1 MINKIHNLTKNEF
14 IEVFGNIFENAR
26 WISEKLYSQKPFKDF
41 EDLSQKMLN
50 IFENIDKEKK
60 LEIIN
65 SHPDLADKIK
75 ISHLSKDSQKE
86 QKKSSLDQC
95 TKNEFEEFKKL
106 NKIYKKKFGFP
117 FILAILGKN
126 KTQILYNFR
135 KRILSNKN
143 NEFKEAKAQV
153 MKIATLRLKSL
164 KNNFQ

>member
-1 MINKIHNLTKNEF
+1 M
-14 IEVFGNIFENAR
+14 
-26 WISEKLYSQKPFKDF
+26 
-41 EDLSQKMLN
+41 
-50 IFENIDKEKK
+50 
-60 LEIIN
+60 
-65 SHPDLADKIK
+65 
-75 ISHLSKDSQKE
+75 SKDSQKE